1 MGKNGAKSQDDF
13 IELAGWEIKKVKDG
27 LDETQV
33 TSLINE
39 LITQQDQL
47 TKRTEHLASLTNLA
61 ERTVTEADKLAEEM
75 KAQAVEQAKNE
86 TASLIAEAEIK
97 AQEIENETKRIQL
110 ELKNSV
116 QGILG
121 QLLSEID
128 SLKQQVEA
136 LQAESE
142 QKLFQPHLETAEP
155 VTKPADET
163 PVDSQEP
170 IPAVNQ
176 TEQAPATNEP
186 EPTPAINQTEQAPA
200 TNEPEPTPAIN
211 QTEQAPATN
220 EPEPTPD
227 GDILTLELQI
237 VPPLDIMKIMEIVT
251 YLDNL
256 PEVENTELIPN
267 TERPSIIVSLREPIE
282 LPSMLNALPQV
293 ANIEEDKTEPVEEG
307 KPKKLQISL
316 SLESAAQEAP
326 KV

>member
-39 LITQQDQL
+39 LINQRDQL
-47 TKRTEHLASLTNLA
+47 TQRAEHLSSLTNLA

-116 QGILG
+116 QGILT
-121 QLLSEID
+121 QLLSELD
-128 SLKQQVEA
+128 GLKQQVEA

-142 QKLFQPHLETAEP
+142 QKLFQPPETDEP
-155 VTKPADET
+155 VAKQADET

-170 IPAVNQ
+170 TPAISQ

-186 EPTPAINQTEQAPA
+186 A
-200 TNEPEPTPAIN
+200 T
-211 QTEQAPATN
+211 
-220 EPEPTPD
+220 TPD
-227 GDILTLELQI
+227 GDTLALELEI

-267 TERPSIIVSLREPIE
+267 TERPSIVISLREPIE
-282 LPSMLNALPQV
+282 LAGMLRALPQV
-293 ANIEEDKTEPVEEG
+293 ANIEEDKAEPAEEG
-307 KPKKLQISL
+307 KPSKLQISL
-316 SLESAAQEAP
+316 SLEPVAQEAP

>member
-33 TSLINE
+33 TSLIHE
-39 LITQQDQL
+39 LITQRDQL
-47 TKRTEHLASLTNLA
+47 TKRTEHLASLTDLA

-116 QGILG
+116 QGILS

-142 QKLFQPHLETAEP
+142 QKLFQSLGTDKP
-155 VTKPADET
+155 VAKQADET
-163 PVDSQEP
+163 PVDSQ
-170 IPAVNQ
+170 Q
-176 TEQAPATNEP
+176 
-186 EPTPAINQTEQAPA
+186 PTPAINQTEQAPA
-200 TNEPEPTPAIN
+200 TNDQE
-211 QTEQAPATN
+211 AT
-220 EPEPTPD
+220 TS
-227 GDILTLELQI
+227 GDNLALELQI

-282 LPSMLNALPQV
+282 LASMLRALPEV
-293 ANIEEDKTEPVEEG
+293 ANIEEDKAEPAEEG
-307 KPKKLQISL
+307 KPRKLQISL
-316 SLESAAQEAP
+316 SLESAAQETQ

>member
-1 MGKNGAKSQDDF
+1 MGKNGAKTEDDF

-39 LITQQDQL
+39 LITQRDQL

-61 ERTVTEADKLAEEM
+61 ERTVTEADKIAEEM

-97 AQEIENETKRIQL
+97 AQEIESETKRIQL
-110 ELKNSV
+110 ETKNSV
-116 QGILG
+116 QGILS
-121 QLLSEID
+121 QLLLEID
-128 SLKQQVEA
+128 SLKQQVEV

-142 QKLFQPHLETAEP
+142 QKLFQPLETDEP
-155 VTKPADET
+155 VTKQADET

-170 IPAVNQ
+170 IPVANQ
-176 TEQAPATNEP
+176 TKTGEEAVQAPASSETTP
-186 EPTPAINQTEQAPA
+186 E
-200 TNEPEPTPAIN
+200 
-211 QTEQAPATN
+211 
-220 EPEPTPD
+220 
-227 GDILTLELQI
+227 GDNLALELQI

-282 LPSMLNALPQV
+282 LTSMLNALPEV
-293 ANIEEDKTEPVEEG
+293 ANIEEDKAEPAEEG
-307 KPKKLQISL
+307 KPRKLQISL
-316 SLESAAQEAP
+316 SLEPAAQEAP

>member
-1 MGKNGAKSQDDF
+1 MGKNGEKSQDDF

-39 LITQQDQL
+39 LITQRDQL
-47 TKRTEHLASLTNLA
+47 TQRTEHLSSLTTLA
-61 ERTVTEADKLAEEM
+61 ERTIAEADKLAEEM
-75 KAQAVEQAKNE
+75 KVQALEQAKNE

-97 AQEIENETKRIQL
+97 SQEIEKETNRIQL

-116 QGILG
+116 HGILS
-121 QLLSEID
+121 QLLSKLD

-142 QKLFQPHLETAEP
+142 QKLFQPLEADEP
-155 VTKPADET
+155 VAKQADET

-170 IPAVNQ
+170 TPDISQ
-176 TEQAPATNEP
+176 TEQAPATSEP
-186 EPTPAINQTEQAPA
+186 ET
-200 TNEPEPTPAIN
+200 
-211 QTEQAPATN
+211 
-220 EPEPTPD
+220 TPD
-227 GDILTLELQI
+227 GDNLALELEI

-256 PEVENTELIPN
+256 PEVVNTELIPN
-267 TERPSIIVSLREPIE
+267 TERPSIIISLREPIE
-282 LPSMLNALPQV
+282 LTSMLRALPEV
-293 ANIEEDKTEPVEEG
+293 ASIEEDKAEPAEEG
-307 KPKKLQISL
+307 KPSKLQISL
-316 SLESAAQEAP
+316 SLESVAQEAP